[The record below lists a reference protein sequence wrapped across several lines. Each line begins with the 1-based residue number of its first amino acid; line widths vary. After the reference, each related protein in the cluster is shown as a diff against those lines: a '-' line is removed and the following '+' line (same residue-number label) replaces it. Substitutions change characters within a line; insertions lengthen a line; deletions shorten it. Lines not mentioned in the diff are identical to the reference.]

1 MNRAKSFSI
10 SKEVVVRAWNKVKS
24 NGGSSGI
31 DRETIECFEGDLKR
45 NLYKVWNRMSSGS
58 YFPPAVKMVE
68 IPKAGGGRRKL
79 GIPTV
84 SDRLAQM
91 VAKIYMEPMIE
102 PFFHCDSYGY
112 RPNKSAH
119 DAIKVTRERCWK
131 YGWILEFD
139 IRGMFDNIDHKLL
152 LKAVQKHVQQHWLI
166 LYIER
171 WIKAP
176 VEKKDESIVNR
187 TKGVPQGG
195 VISPLLANLFMHYV
209 FDKWMECN
217 HPNIPFCRYADDGL
231 LHCNTEQEAE
241 FMKLKLMQRLE
252 QCKLDLHQEKTKVA
266 CCTNKISLKSGV
278 QRKFDFLGFQFR
290 SRLCRSNQ
298 GKIFVG
304 FTPAISPNASQSI
317 RSTIRKWKLNG
328 RTHLDLWEI
337 AKSLNPIIRGWI
349 NYYGKYTPSALT
361 KVMHYLN
368 VKLLGW
374 VKRKYKKHGKYIK
387 RPKRWLGRVTQAF
400 PNLFVHWYI
409 VRFSAE

>member
-24 NGGSSGI
+24 NGGSSGV

-139 IRGMFDNIDHKLL
+139 IRGMLDNIDHKLL
-152 LKAVQKHVQQHWLI
+152 LKAVQKHV
-166 LYIER
+166 
-171 WIKAP
+171 
-176 VEKKDESIVNR
+176 V
-187 TKGVPQGG
+187 
-195 VISPLLANLFMHYV
+195 
-209 FDKWMECN
+209 
-217 HPNIPFCRYADDGL
+217 
-231 LHCNTEQEAE
+231 
-241 FMKLKLMQRLE
+241 
-252 QCKLDLHQEKTKVA
+252 
-266 CCTNKISLKSGV
+266 
-278 QRKFDFLGFQFR
+278 
-290 SRLCRSNQ
+290 
-298 GKIFVG
+298 
-304 FTPAISPNASQSI
+304 
-317 RSTIRKWKLNG
+317 RSTVARMFI
-328 RTHLDLWEI
+328 
-337 AKSLNPIIRGWI
+337 S
-349 NYYGKYTPSALT
+349 
-361 KVMHYLN
+361 
-368 VKLLGW
+368 
-374 VKRKYKKHGKYIK
+374 
-387 RPKRWLGRVTQAF
+387 
-400 PNLFVHWYI
+400 
-409 VRFSAE
+409 